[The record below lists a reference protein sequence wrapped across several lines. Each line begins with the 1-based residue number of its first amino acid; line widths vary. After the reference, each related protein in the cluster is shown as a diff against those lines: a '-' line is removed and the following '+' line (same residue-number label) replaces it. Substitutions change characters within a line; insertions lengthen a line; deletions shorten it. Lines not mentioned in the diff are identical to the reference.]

1 MFVIQRTP
9 MIMANFEFINLDIK
23 VLGPGCA
30 KCKTLDT
37 LTRRASE
44 ELALKA
50 NIEKIEDYQK
60 IMEYGVM
67 STPGLVINNELIL
80 SGKVPNYEEL
90 KKILVKF
97 S

>member
-1 MFVIQRTP
+1 ME
-9 MIMANFEFINLDIK
+9 NFEFIKLDIK

-37 LTRRASE
+37 LTRRAVE
-44 ELALKA
+44 ELELKA
-50 NIEKIEDYQK
+50 NIVKVEDYQK

-67 STPGLVINNELIL
+67 STPGLVINEEVVF

-90 KKILVKF
+90 KRILLKF
-97 S
+97 N